1 MPEIVL
7 PERVL
12 IADDDRDAR
21 VLWTAVAEA
30 ENLMVTEAEDGR
42 QAMEI
47 LERDANFNLIILDV
61 MMPYVE
67 GYEILKYIRTDE
79 RLKEVPVIISTAD
92 RTTRGLTGI
101 PVDDKTSFINKASGL
116 DNMRRG
122 IAQALDRQQ
131 PS

>member
-1 MPEIVL
+1 MPDLVL
-7 PERVL
+7 PDRVL

-30 ENLMVTEAEDGR
+30 ENLQVIEAEDGR
-42 QAMEI
+42 QAIEI
-47 LERDANFNLIILDV
+47 LDRDGDFKLVILDV
-61 MMPYVE
+61 NMPFVE
-67 GYEILKYIRTDE
+67 GYEVLRHMRQNDD
-79 RLKEVPVIISTAD
+79 LKEVPVIVSTAD

-122 IAQALDRQQ
+122 IAAALGRQ
-131 PS
+131 

>member
-1 MPEIVL
+1 MPN
-7 PERVL
+7 RVL

-30 ENLMVTEAEDGR
+30 ENLTVVEAEDGR
-42 QAMEI
+42 QAIE
-47 LERDANFNLIILDV
+47 LLTASADFDLVILDV
-61 MMPYVE
+61 NMPFVE
-67 GYEILKYIRTDE
+67 GYEVLRHIRQNDQ
-79 RLKEVPVIISTAD
+79 LKEIPVIISTAD

-122 IAQALDRQQ
+122 IAAALGRQ
-131 PS
+131 

>member
-1 MPEIVL
+1 MPD
-7 PERVL
+7 RVL

-30 ENLMVTEAEDGR
+30 ESLEVVEAEDGR
-42 QAMEI
+42 EAVEI
-47 LERDANFNLIILDV
+47 LDRDTDFKLIILDV

-67 GYEILKYIRTDE
+67 GYEVLKHIRSVE
-79 RLKEVPVIISTAD
+79 RLKEIPVIISTAD
-92 RTTRGLTGI
+92 RTTRGLTGV

-122 IAQALDRQQ
+122 ITQALGRQ
-131 PS
+131 PLS

>member
-1 MPEIVL
+1 MPD
-7 PERVL
+7 RVL

-30 ENLMVTEAEDGR
+30 ESLEVVEAEDGR
-42 QAMEI
+42 QAIEI
-47 LERDANFNLIILDV
+47 LDNDTNFKLIILDV

-67 GYEILKYIRTDE
+67 GYEVLKHIRTVE
-79 RLKEVPVIISTAD
+79 RLKEIPVIISTAD

-101 PVDDKTSFINKASGL
+101 PIDDKTSFINKASGL

-122 IAQALDRQQ
+122 VVQALSGQGA
-131 PS
+131 S

>member
-1 MPEIVL
+1 MPD
-7 PERVL
+7 RVL

-30 ENLMVTEAEDGR
+30 ESLEVVEAEDGR
-42 QAMEI
+42 QALEI
-47 LERDANFNLIILDV
+47 LDNDTNFKPIILDV

-67 GYEILKYIRTDE
+67 GYEVLKHIRTVE
-79 RLKEVPVIISTAD
+79 RLKEIPVIVSTAD

-101 PVDDKTSFINKASGL
+101 PIDDKTSFINKASGL

-122 IAQALDRQQ
+122 VVQALGRQGV
-131 PS
+131 S

>member
-1 MPEIVL
+1 MSD
-7 PERVL
+7 RVL

-30 ENLMVTEAEDGR
+30 ENLKVVEAEDGR
-42 QAMEI
+42 QAIEI
-47 LERDANFNLIILDV
+47 LTGDSNFDLVILDV
-61 MMPYVE
+61 NMPFVE
-67 GYEILKYIRTDE
+67 GYEVLKHIRQNDK
-79 RLKEVPVIISTAD
+79 LKETPVIISTAD

-122 IAQALDRQQ
+122 ITSALGRQ
-131 PS
+131 

>member
-1 MPEIVL
+1 M

-30 ENLMVTEAEDGR
+30 ENLKVVEAEDGR
-42 QAMEI
+42 QAIEI
-47 LERDANFNLIILDV
+47 LTGDSDFNLVILDV
-61 MMPYVE
+61 NMPFVE
-67 GYEILKYIRTDE
+67 GYEVLKHIRQDD
-79 RLKEVPVIISTAD
+79 RLKHIPVIISTAD

-101 PVDDKTSFINKASGL
+101 PVDDNTSFINKASGL

-122 IAQALDRQQ
+122 IAAALGRQ
-131 PS
+131 

>member
-1 MPEIVL
+1 MPD
-7 PERVL
+7 RVL

-30 ENLMVTEAEDGR
+30 ESLEVVEAEDGR
-42 QAMEI
+42 QALEI
-47 LERDANFNLIILDV
+47 LDNDTNFKLIILDV

-67 GYEILKYIRTDE
+67 GYEVLKHIRTVE
-79 RLKEVPVIISTAD
+79 RLKEIPVIVSTAD

-101 PVDDKTSFINKASGL
+101 PIDDKTSFINKASGL

-122 IAQALDRQQ
+122 VVQALGRQGA
-131 PS
+131 S

>member
-1 MPEIVL
+1 MPDRVL
-7 PERVL
+7 PDRVL

-30 ENLMVTEAEDGR
+30 ENLQVIEAEDGR
-42 QAMEI
+42 QAIEI
-47 LERDANFNLIILDV
+47 LTGDSDFKLVILDV
-61 MMPYVE
+61 NMPFVE
-67 GYEILKYIRTDE
+67 GYEVLRHMRQDD
-79 RLKEVPVIISTAD
+79 RLKEIPVIVSTAD

-122 IAQALDRQQ
+122 IAAALGRQ
-131 PS
+131 

>member
-1 MPEIVL
+1 M

-30 ENLMVTEAEDGR
+30 ENLKVVEAEDGR
-42 QAMEI
+42 QAIEI
-47 LERDANFNLIILDV
+47 LTGDSDFNLIILDV
-61 MMPYVE
+61 NMPFVE
-67 GYEILKYIRTDE
+67 GYEVLKHIRQDD
-79 RLKEVPVIISTAD
+79 RLKHIAVIISTAD

-101 PVDDKTSFINKASGL
+101 PVDDNTSFINKASGL

-122 IAQALDRQQ
+122 ISVALGRQ
-131 PS
+131 

>member
-1 MPEIVL
+1 M

-30 ENLMVTEAEDGR
+30 ENLKVVEAEDGR
-42 QAMEI
+42 QAIEI
-47 LERDANFNLIILDV
+47 LTSDSEFNLVILDV
-61 MMPYVE
+61 NMPFVE
-67 GYEILKYIRTDE
+67 GYEVLKHIRQDD
-79 RLKEVPVIISTAD
+79 RLKHIPVIISTAD

-101 PVDDKTSFINKASGL
+101 PVDDNTSFINKASGL

-122 IAQALDRQQ
+122 IAAALGRQ
-131 PS
+131 